1 MDRREYTMTIKKP
14 LTFALLLGLVLMAAA
29 AQAATLFTPPLFP
42 DGDSQIDCYLLNVSD
57 QVRRATIEVFNRDGE
72 SLIPP
77 VEVTLQPGTEEVA
90 SVPAGENPRYC
101 KFVVE
106 GWRFNFRASILVRKP
121 GFGSISALPA
131 E

>member
-1 MDRREYTMTIKKP
+1 MQTSYMVR
-14 LTFALLLGLVLMAAA
+14 LLLGLMLLAAA
-29 AQAATLFTPPLFP
+29 AQATPLFTTLYTPPLFP

-57 QVRRATIEVFNRDGE
+57 QVRQATIEVFNRDGE
-72 SLIPP
+72 SLLPP

-90 SVPAGENPRYC
+90 SVQASENPRYC

-106 GWRFNFRASILVRKP
+106 GARAHYRASILVRKP
-121 GFGSISALPA
+121 GYGSISALAA

>member
-1 MDRREYTMTIKKP
+1 
-14 LTFALLLGLVLMAAA
+14 
-29 AQAATLFTPPLFP
+29 
-42 DGDSQIDCYLLNVSD
+42 
-57 QVRRATIEVFNRDGE
+57 VFNRDGE

-106 GWRFNFRASILVRKP
+106 GGRHNFRASILVRKP

-131 E
+131 Q

>member
-1 MDRREYTMTIKKP
+1 MTITKP
-14 LTFALLLGLVLMAAA
+14 LTFALLLGIALMAGVARG
-29 AQAATLFTPPLFP
+29 ATLYTPPLFP

-57 QVRRATIEVFNRDGE
+57 QVRRAIIEAFNRDGE

-90 SVPAGENPRYC
+90 SMPASENPRYC
-101 KFVVE
+101 TFVVE
-106 GWRFNFRASILVRKP
+106 GRRFDFRASILVRKP